1 LVVTEEELK
10 DGFGMAAVA
19 PEEGPGVGGVMPVIG
34 GDAAVGVA
42 GGEEEVAGVEEA
54 LADGALAEGEGA
66 AWQRLEG
73 LVQDMQASLPKNES
87 TLQFYDL
94 TFKIYLKLKAK

>member
-1 LVVTEEELK
+1 MLLVKTEEELK
-10 DGFGMAAVA
+10 DRFGMAAVA

-54 LADGALAEGEGA
+54 LADGALAQGEGA
-66 AWQRLEG
+66 AWEGLEG
-73 LVQDMQASLPKNES
+73 LVQDMQASLPKNGS
-87 TLQFYDL
+87 PPRFILN
-94 TFKIYLKLKAK
+94 

>member
-1 LVVTEEELK
+1 
-10 DGFGMAAVA
+10 MAAVA
-19 PEEGPGVGGVMPVIG
+19 PEEGPGVGGVMPVVG

-54 LADGALAEGEGA
+54 LADGALAQGEGA

-73 LVQDMQASLPKNES
+73 LVQDMQASLPKNGA
-87 TLQFYDL
+87 TLQL
-94 TFKIYLKLKAK
+94 HVPFKILFRI

>member
-1 LVVTEEELK
+1 LVKAKEELK

-19 PEEGPGVGGVMPVIG
+19 PEEGPGVGGVMPVVG

-54 LADGALAEGEGA
+54 LADGALA
-66 AWQRLEG
+66 
-73 LVQDMQASLPKNES
+73 
-87 TLQFYDL
+87 
-94 TFKIYLKLKAK
+94 